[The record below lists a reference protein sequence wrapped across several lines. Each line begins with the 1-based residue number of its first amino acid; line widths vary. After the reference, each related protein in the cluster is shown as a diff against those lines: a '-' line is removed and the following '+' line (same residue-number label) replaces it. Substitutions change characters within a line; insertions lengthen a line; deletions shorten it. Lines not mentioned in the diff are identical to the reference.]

1 MGKTKSN
8 SGQYRYNVTVLS
20 PTPTSPL
27 NFGNRKRINSV
38 CRSLQGRGFE
48 VSFIFYPFDGD
59 WRDDFNPAHLEIM
72 RREWKDVELVIP
84 SNEYHPYAIG
94 EDHLIDEWWD
104 PALETHLKWHFRS
117 RHVDAF
123 LVNYTY
129 LSKAFEFA
137 PDSCVKILD
146 THDKFGER
154 RQLLASLNI
163 APEFFHTTIEEEAK
177 GLDRSD
183 IVLALKTEER
193 DYFASLTDKTAITL
207 PYCEDIKALSS
218 RRTPKGGL
226 KIGIIGARNNI
237 NYQNI
242 SAFLNIALPLFR
254 EYMAPVTII
263 LAGGMCKDFQAYAH
277 DPYVNVIGY
286 VDSVEEF
293 YENVDLIAVPMEK
306 SSGQKIKT
314 GEALATSRPVIG
326 HRHAFEGYETNE
338 PLHQLESFEALAEAC
353 MMLSFSPE
361 KLLPLAKS
369 SKLAVK
375 LQKSI
380 YERAIDKL
388 IHEFTD
394 LKPKSLIVAR
404 AEDLAKDLFFRAH
417 IETLIWTT
425 DMLPQVLMLEGK
437 PDQRCL
443 DYLSKISKYI
453 PIYSTE
459 KMDDEAFHFVRSCAK
474 ASDIFNIW
482 KIKLVWLYS
491 DLLLTDIYKHK
502 IKVANSD
509 RFSNILD
516 GIPGCEVDST
526 HSYMGNMRFGRITQ
540 DRSKTL
546 TFKHEA
552 NILASTYNIDSLKAI
567 TQTSES
573 PRDRHLAIVAKAS
586 DLKWVIFLLEY
597 ISPLNFK
604 VSLVC
609 GLSDLDIFKENLKS
623 ITKHNLNLE
632 LDILTDSYDPLK
644 IEDITHALDLT
655 QGHPDLSRWLSAI
668 SYSIHE
674 NKSAVSIWKFPSTQT
689 LKLTELLESLNAY
702 LSGSSLNLPRDASGG
717 EMFYEF
723 QNYLKD
729 HVVDFPF

>member
-38 CRSLQGRGFE
+38 CRSLQDRGFE

-59 WRDDFNPAHLEIM
+59 WRDDFDPSHLEIM

-163 APEFFHTTIEEEAK
+163 APEFFHTTLEEEAK

-207 PYCEDIKALSS
+207 PY
-218 RRTPKGGL
+218 
-226 KIGIIGARNNI
+226 
-237 NYQNI
+237 
-242 SAFLNIALPLFR
+242 
-254 EYMAPVTII
+254 
-263 LAGGMCKDFQAYAH
+263 GMCKDFQAYAH

-314 GEALATSRPVIG
+314 GEALATSRPVVG

-380 YERAIDKL
+380 YESAIDTL

-567 TQTSES
+567 TQTSNS

-702 LSGSSLNLPRDASGG
+702 LSGSSLNLSRDASRV